1 MCTPLGWRS
10 GFLRP
15 QERRCGAATSYQW
28 ILSLP
33 TAFSRC
39 SGSRPRSADSPGNW
53 SPRKNVQD
61 SRPRDKELR
70 HSVALRSAVQNPD
83 QTFDDVVDIGEVA
96 LHLAVIEHIDWMPFQ
111 DRLGKEKQRHIR
123 STPGAVD
130 GKEAQARG
138 REPVEMTVGVRH
150 QLIGFL
156 GRGIKVDRVIDVV
169 MLRARQP
176 GVSAVDA

>member
-1 MCTPLGWRS
+1 
-10 GFLRP
+10 
-15 QERRCGAATSYQW
+15 
-28 ILSLP
+28 
-33 TAFSRC
+33 
-39 SGSRPRSADSPGNW
+39 
-53 SPRKNVQD
+53 
-61 SRPRDKELR
+61 
-70 HSVALRSAVQNPD
+70 
-83 QTFDDVVDIGEVA
+83 
-96 LHLAVIEHIDWMPFQ
+96 MPFQ
-111 DRLGKEKQRHIR
+111 DRLGKEEQRHIR